1 MTGTGSAERI
11 LAILDVFTEDR
22 LEWTTEEL
30 MARLGYSRPT
40 LYRYLKA
47 LREAGFLTSLPGA
60 GFTLGPRVVEL
71 DYLLRK
77 SDPLVS
83 SGQQHL
89 DALVAAYP
97 CSALLVRWYGTK
109 LLCVAS
115 ECSTPNPLSSYAR
128 GRAMPLARGAIS
140 RAIMAW
146 LPRRQLDPLILA
158 NLDEMN
164 ELGLGSTLD
173 EVLDAMRLVRR
184 AGVAVAHGEVTPGV
198 IGTAAPVFD
207 AGQSPIAAVTVTI
220 AGREVT
226 PETLKSIERDV
237 KTRAAEIT
245 KALADRRV
253 EAKGTAEGFAPI
265 EFAQER
271 KTS

>member
-22 LEWTTEEL
+22 LEWTSEEL

-47 LREAGFLTSLPGA
+47 LREAGLLTSLPGA

-83 SGQQHL
+83 TGQAHL

-97 CSALLVRWYGTK
+97 CSALMVRWYGEK

-115 ECSTPNPLSSYAR
+115 ECSTPNPLSSYPR
-128 GRAMPLARGAIS
+128 GRPMPLARGAIS

-146 LPRRQLDPLILA
+146 LPRRQLDPLILG
-158 NLDEMN
+158 NLDEMAQM
-164 ELGLGSTLD
+164 GLGTTLD
-173 EVLDAMRLVRR
+173 EVLEAMRRVRR

-198 IGTAAPVFD
+198 VGIAAPVFD
-207 AGQSPIAAVTVTI
+207 AGQSPIAAITVTI
-220 AGREVT
+220 AGTEVT
-226 PETLKSIERDV
+226 PDTLSQIETDV
-237 KTRAAEIT
+237 KSRAAAVT
-245 KALADRRV
+245 RALADRRV
-253 EAKGTAEGFAPI
+253 E
-265 EFAQER
+265 
-271 KTS
+271 SS